1 MIQKSKYCSYAL
13 PIDIAER
20 LYFNRQHRARMQRVK
35 VRETPQATLQG
46 VVRAFGTLEFDFGDE
61 VVKLVIY
68 VRDREQILNA
78 AQVAIANFD
87 ELVDEFFGLTSLE
100 KIEN

>member
-1 MIQKSKYCSYAL
+1 MIAVKNKSQYCSYAL

-35 VRETPQATLQG
+35 ICEEPQVRLKGAAKT
-46 VVRAFGTLEFDFGDE
+46 FGALEFDFGDE

-68 VRDREQILNA
+68 VRNRQQILNA
-78 AQVAIANFD
+78 AQSAVESFD
-87 ELVDEFFGLTSLE
+87 ELIDEFFGVT
-100 KIEN
+100 